1 MAGRISA
8 KDNQLRHLSG
18 VLSLG
23 IAAQVSQIVVLRELL
38 MVFHGNELSLG
49 IILAAWMFWTGA
61 GSRIGGF
68 FASKGAGTNSISAV
82 AVSLATMGILV
93 ATIII
98 IRILRGFFAI
108 EAGAHFS
115 VYDMALSC
123 MILMAP
129 AGLLFGVQF
138 VLLAHLWRTSD
149 ITADTSAAEKA
160 YIGEAFGNMIGG
172 VLFSFLLV
180 HVLNSLQAV
189 MVAVALM
196 LGATLVLLSKSAHG
210 GRDGRAQT
218 RKPFFIFLLL
228 GYALLFLF
236 TGPIDQWAHER
247 QWALFSPEYR
257 LVETRQSRY
266 GNISAAIREGQYSFF
281 QSGNLVFSVASTESA
296 SPALEEHEAVEFAH
310 FSMVQHPNPK
320 QVLLIGGGLGGTL
333 REIVRHPVT
342 QVDYIELDPVLT
354 ETARPYIHPQTADA
368 LADPRVS
375 LIHTDGRRYVKQ
387 TKETYDMIIVDVP
400 DPATAALNRYY
411 TEEFFREARLRLNPG
426 GVFVTGAMSAA
437 DMRGEAV
444 ANRNA
449 TIYHTMARVFPHVLP
464 VGHRF
469 IFFFASKEKDR
480 ISAEASIL
488 SARYSERGIES
499 EGFSPRQFEL
509 LLEESRLRRVNWIIR
524 NHGRSPE
531 AHLGPPETGPLFPG
545 SIAQQ
550 SAAEAH
556 LPPVNDRFFINSD
569 FKPIGYYYTLRFWDA
584 LSRGD
589 RYDAFKWILHVRLWW
604 VLPAMA
610 GCIALTTVLKA
621 APPLRRMKADKRFAV
636 FLAVFTTGLSTMA
649 LQVALIF
656 SFQSL
661 YGFVYEMVG
670 LIIALFMGGLAIG
683 TLASRRLVKKKANID
698 TLACIQLGI
707 ALFAAMTAFLLPRA
721 GAMAFPGAVIAV
733 VGALTF
739 FSGVLN
745 GADFP
750 LSTAC
755 CQALVNN
762 PERAAGTVYGVELFG
777 ACAGALAASVVI
789 APVLGIAA
797 VCMLAAGA
805 NFTAFMALLVAG
817 GRGGG

>member
-1 MAGRISA
+1 MAGPISG

-61 GSRIGGF
+61 GSRMGGA
-68 FASKGAGTNSISAV
+68 FASRGAGTNANSV
-82 AVSLATMGILV
+82 VTVSLAMMGILV

-123 MILMAP
+123 MIVMAP
-129 AGLLFGVQF
+129 AGLLFGMQF
-138 VLLAHLWRTSD
+138 VLLSHLWRTND

-172 VLFSFLLV
+172 ILFSFLLV
-180 HVLNSLQAV
+180 HVLNSFQAV
-189 MVAVALM
+189 MIAVALM
-196 LGATLVLLSKSAHG
+196 LGATLVLWAESAHG
-210 GRDGRAQT
+210 GRDSRAQI
-218 RKPFFIFLLL
+218 RKPFFGFLLL
-228 GYALLFLF
+228 GYALLFLLA
-236 TGPIDQWAHER
+236 GPINQWAYER

-266 GNISAAIREGQYSFF
+266 GNISAAIREDQYSFF
-281 QSGNLVFSVASTESA
+281 QSGNLVFSAASPESA
-296 SPALEEHEAVEFAH
+296 SPALEEHEAVVFAH

-320 QVLLIGGGLGGTL
+320 RVLLIGGGLGGTI

-342 QVDYIELDPVLT
+342 QVDYIELDPILT

-368 LADPRVS
+368 LADPRVN
-375 LIHTDGRRYVKQ
+375 LIHADGRRYVKQ

-400 DPATAALNRYY
+400 DPATAVVNRYY
-411 TEEFFREARLRLNPG
+411 TVEFFREARLRLNPG

-449 TIYHTMARVFPHVLP
+449 TIYHTMARVFPEVLP

-480 ISAEASIL
+480 TSAEASML
-488 SARYSERGIES
+488 TARYLERGIES

-509 LLEESRLRRVNWIIR
+509 LLEESRLHRVNWIIR

-545 SIAQQ
+545 SIADQN
-550 SAAEAH
+550 AAEAH

-569 FKPIGYYYTLRFWDA
+569 FKPIGYYYTLRFWDT
-584 LSRGD
+584 LSRGE
-589 RYDAFKWILHVRLWW
+589 RYDAFKWILHVRPWW
-604 VLPAMA
+604 ILPAMA
-610 GCIALTTVLKA
+610 GGIALTALLKA

-636 FLAVFTTGLSTMA
+636 LLAVFTTGLSTMA

-683 TLASRRLVKKKANID
+683 TLSSRRLVKEKANID
-698 TLACIQLGI
+698 TLACIQLAI
-707 ALFAAMTAFLLPRA
+707 ALFAAIAALMLPRT
-721 GAMAFPGAVIAV
+721 GAMTLPGAVIV
-733 VGALTF
+733 IIGALTF
-739 FSGVLN
+739 FSGMLN

-762 PERAAGTVYGVELFG
+762 PERATGTVYGVELFG

-797 VCMLAAGA
+797 VCMFAAAA
-805 NFTAFMALLVAG
+805 NFTAFLALWVAG